1 MRLLH
6 RDAIGPPERGR
17 DRRVASRTLGD
28 MDRPPPDP
36 AKLLEAWM
44 EWEHGDVTPGRV
56 MATLKTGGLRDLLE
70 AAAAA
75 GAEAQVSTGT
85 EAQESTGAE
94 AQESTGAEAQVS
106 SPPEGAPAAADASA
120 DTW

>member
-1 MRLLH
+1 
-6 RDAIGPPERGR
+6 
-17 DRRVASRTLGD
+17 

-70 AAAAA
+70 AAAARSQAPA
-75 GAEAQVSTGT
+75 GSD
-85 EAQESTGAE
+85 ES
-94 AQESTGAEAQVS
+94 
-106 SPPEGAPAAADASA
+106 PAAADPATE
-120 DTW
+120 TWTPVV

>member
-1 MRLLH
+1 
-6 RDAIGPPERGR
+6 
-17 DRRVASRTLGD
+17 

-70 AAAAA
+70 AAVAGAVEPAEPGESTAAA
-75 GAEAQVSTGT
+75 EPAT
-85 EAQESTGAE
+85 E
-94 AQESTGAEAQVS
+94 
-106 SPPEGAPAAADASA
+106 
-120 DTW
+120 TWTPVV

>member
-1 MRLLH
+1 
-6 RDAIGPPERGR
+6 
-17 DRRVASRTLGD
+17 

-70 AAAAA
+70 AAVAQTPAA
-75 GAEAQVSTGT
+75 GPDESPAVAESATGT
-85 EAQESTGAE
+85 WTP
-94 AQESTGAEAQVS
+94 VV
-106 SPPEGAPAAADASA
+106 
-120 DTW
+120 

>member
-1 MRLLH
+1 
-6 RDAIGPPERGR
+6 
-17 DRRVASRTLGD
+17 

-70 AAAAA
+70 GAVA
-75 GAEAQVSTGT
+75 GSPAPPTPD
-85 EAQESTGAE
+85 ES
-94 AQESTGAEAQVS
+94 
-106 SPPEGAPAAADASA
+106 PAAADPATE
-120 DTW
+120 TWTPVV

>member
-1 MRLLH
+1 
-6 RDAIGPPERGR
+6 
-17 DRRVASRTLGD
+17 

-70 AAAAA
+70 AAVAQAAA
-75 GAEAQVSTGT
+75 TTQP
-85 EAQESTGAE
+85 
-94 AQESTGAEAQVS
+94 S
-106 SPPEGAPAAADASA
+106 SSGEDAADATTTGSA
-120 DTW
+120 PETWTPVV

>member
-1 MRLLH
+1 
-6 RDAIGPPERGR
+6 
-17 DRRVASRTLGD
+17 

-70 AAAAA
+70 AAVARSA
-75 GAEAQVSTGT
+75 
-85 EAQESTGAE
+85 
-94 AQESTGAEAQVS
+94 
-106 SPPEGAPAAADASA
+106 APAEESAAEHSSVETGPTTE
-120 DTW
+120 TWTPVV

>member
-1 MRLLH
+1 
-6 RDAIGPPERGR
+6 
-17 DRRVASRTLGD
+17 

-70 AAAAA
+70 AAVAGSRTPAAPGESPAGADAAA
-75 GAEAQVSTGT
+75 E
-85 EAQESTGAE
+85 
-94 AQESTGAEAQVS
+94 
-106 SPPEGAPAAADASA
+106 
-120 DTW
+120 TWTPVV